1 MPQNPRG
8 ALPACAGWL
17 DRTETSGLTS
27 AVADDYS
34 WMGFTRQQHV
44 HSRSSSPT
52 SFFFFFLARH
62 NVFRDCII
70 LLYLGYSISTGPDNL
85 TLLRAV
91 SLCVDPKDR
100 AEEMFGGLEGYTQRR
115 EPPYLPNN

>member
-1 MPQNPRG
+1 MITRG
-8 ALPACAGWL
+8 WDSQG
-17 DRTETSGLTS
+17 SNMSIHGLHL
-27 AVADDYS
+27 
-34 WMGFTRQQHV
+34 QHL
-44 HSRSSSPT
+44 
-52 SFFFFFLARH
+52 FFFFLARH